1 LRKTLKSWDECL
13 APPFPKVDLEKSEF
27 LAPPFPK
34 VEKVEKVE
42 LKG

>member
-1 LRKTLKSWDECL
+1 L

>member
-1 LRKTLKSWDECL
+1 VDLEKSEFL

-34 VEKVEKVE
+34 VEKVENVE